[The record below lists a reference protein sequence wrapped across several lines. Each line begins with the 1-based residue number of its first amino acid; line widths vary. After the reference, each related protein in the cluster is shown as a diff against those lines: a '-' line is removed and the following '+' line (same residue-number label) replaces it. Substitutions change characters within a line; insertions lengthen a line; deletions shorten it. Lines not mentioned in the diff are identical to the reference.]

1 LRLVRQ
7 NIIYM
12 KKIIFLLI
20 FLIPILNYSQQDFSD
35 NWEDFF
41 SYNNVKDFVKS
52 GDKIYAIVD
61 NAVFVYDL
69 NTQTNKKIS
78 SVNGLSG
85 ETTSALF
92 FDADFNRIV
101 IGYETGLVE
110 IINENGSITFADD
123 IKRLSITGSKKINH
137 ISKNGNKLY
146 FSTPFAIVQYD
157 IENLE
162 FGDTYRIGIGS
173 SDVNINQTE
182 IFEDTIFAVTENGI
196 YYADI
201 NDPFLIDF
209 NNWSQPQGVFT
220 GNFNAIKKF
229 NENLYVSKNN
239 NLIKVTLPNSLETVK
254 SVTNTILNL
263 TAPTNF
269 LTITTIAKAFVLD
282 ENLTEIEIANTTI
295 DFDFE
300 LHNSFTFDNSI
311 YLATFNYGILSR
323 PLQSV
328 DYEEIHPEGPSGN
341 DVFSIEVSNDNLWVV
356 YGGYNASYNFI
367 SRRKGFSHFN
377 GKSWINTPFTEV
389 EYLDIVDIA
398 IDPNHENRVFL
409 SSNMNGL
416 IEVVND
422 EIINKFDIFNSG
434 LEVWSAAAIFA
445 PEATLVS
452 SSVFDNQGDLW
463 VANAWTSNKIKRYD
477 TNNNWTSF
485 NVEDIIRGS
494 NNGLGEISIDNLG
507 NKWLATRDF
516 GAIIFNENGE
526 RSQSL
531 VAQADLGDLPSNVVK
546 AIISDRNNRIWIGT
560 EKGLVR
566 FSNVGGIFEAET
578 YEANPI
584 LIQLE
589 GGTGEEQAQPLLGI
603 EQVNTIAIDGAD
615 NKWFGT
621 NSAAV
626 GTNPSGREELFNFNT
641 TNSPLPSN
649 EILKIRVDNSTGKV
663 YFATTKG
670 IVAFNNNVVP
680 FGDTLGETYAYP
692 NPSTSSNEFVT
703 IDGRHG
709 THLPRGTNVKI
720 LDSAGY
726 LVHET
731 NVEEGT
737 EIKGGKVIW
746 DKTNLSGRKVSS
758 GIYIVLLTLPDK
770 SETSITKIAIIK

>member
-1 LRLVRQ
+1 
-7 NIIYM
+7 M
-12 KKIIFLLI
+12 KKIIFLLV
-20 FLIPILNYSQQDFSD
+20 LLTPILNHAQQDFSD
-35 NWEDFF
+35 DWEDFF

-69 NTQTNKKIS
+69 NTQTNQKIS
-78 SVNGLSG
+78 SINGLSG

-110 IINENGSITFADD
+110 IINEDGSITFAND
-123 IKRLSITGSKKINH
+123 IERLSITGSKKINH
-137 ISKNGNKLY
+137 ISKNGTKLY
-146 FSTPFAIVQYD
+146 FSTPFAIIQYD

-162 FGDTYRIGIGS
+162 FGDTYRIGIAS

-209 NNWSQPQGVFT
+209 NNWTQPQGVFT
-220 GNFNAIKKF
+220 GNFTAIKKF

-239 NLIKVTLPNSLETVK
+239 SLIKVTLPNSLETVK
-254 SVTNTILNL
+254 NVTNTILNL

-269 LTITTIAKAFVLD
+269 LTITTIAKAFILD
-282 ENLTEIEIANTTI
+282 ENLTEIETANTTI

-300 LHNSFTFDNSI
+300 LHNSFTVDNNI

-323 PLQSV
+323 PLQSLN
-328 DYEEIHPEGPSGN
+328 YEEIHPDGPSGN

-356 YGGYNASYNFI
+356 YGGYTTSYNFLA
-367 SRRKGFSHFN
+367 RAKGFSHFN
-377 GKSWINTPFTEV
+377 GENWINIPFSEV
-389 EYLDIVDIA
+389 EYLDVVDIA
-398 IDPNHENRVFL
+398 IDPNHESRVFL
-409 SSNMNGL
+409 SSNRNGL

-422 EIINKFDIFNSG
+422 EVINKFDIFNSG
-434 LEVWSAAAIFA
+434 LEVWSAGGAGSFL
-445 PEATLVS
+445 PNGTLVS
-452 SSVFDNQGDLW
+452 GSVFDDQGNLW
-463 VANAWTSNKIKRYD
+463 VANAWTNNKIKRYD
-477 TNNNWTSF
+477 SNNNWTSF
-485 NVEDIIRGS
+485 NIEDVIRGTK
-494 NNGLGEISIDNLG
+494 NGLGEISIDNLG

-526 RSQSL
+526 LSQSL
-531 VAQADLGDLPSNVVK
+531 VAQTGLGDLPSNVVK
-546 AIISDRNNRIWIGT
+546 AIIADRNNRIWIGT
-560 EKGLVR
+560 EKGLVV
-566 FSNVGGIFEAET
+566 FSGVGGIFEAET
-578 YEANPI
+578 YQANPI
-584 LIQLE
+584 LLQLE

-603 EQVNTIAIDGAD
+603 QQINTIAIDGAD

-621 NSAAV
+621 SAGAI
-626 GTNPSGREELFNFNT
+626 GTNPSGREELFNFT
-641 TNSPLPSN
+641 KDNSPLPSN
-649 EILKIRVDNSTGKV
+649 EILKIRVDNTTGKV
-663 YFATTKG
+663 YFATING
-670 IVAFNNNVVP
+670 IVAFDNNVAP

-720 LDSAGY
+720 VDSAGY

-731 NVEEGT
+731 NVEEGS

-758 GIYIVLLTLPDK
+758 GIYIVLLTSPDQ
-770 SETSITKIAIIK
+770 SETSITKIAIIR